1 MLEGIIVKGI
11 AGFYYVKVDDKV
23 YECRARGLFRKK
35 KLTPL
40 VGDKVEISISE
51 IDNTGYVLDIKKRD
65 TELFRPPVANVD
77 QAVIVFAAKNPEP
90 NLWLLDRFILLAEH
104 NNLKVNIVINK
115 IDIVNENELYKIS
128 NIYKNIG
135 YKVIETSNF
144 NSQGIDELKVILK
157 DKITVFAGPSG
168 VGKSTLLNTIQPNLK
183 LKTGE
188 ISQKTKRG
196 KHTTRHAELIEL
208 DLGGWVVD
216 TAGFSSLDINFI
228 KENFSCYFI
237 EFEKYS
243 LNCRFNSCK
252 HINEP
257 DCAVK
262 EAVDN
267 GNISEERY
275 KNYVKFIEEIKEGKR
290 RY

>member
-11 AGFYYVKVDDKV
+11 AGFYYVKIDDKV
-23 YECRARGLFRKK
+23 YECRARGLLRKK

-77 QAVIVFAAKNPEP
+77 QAVIVFAAKNPKP
-90 NLWLLDRFILLAEH
+90 NLWLLDRFILLAER
-104 NNLKVNIVINK
+104 NNLKVNIIINK
-115 IDIVNENELYKIS
+115 IDIVNENELFKIS

-135 YKVIETSNF
+135 YKVIETSNL

-228 KENFSCYFI
+228 EENLSYYFI

-243 LNCRFNSCK
+243 LNCKFNSCK

-257 DCAVK
+257 NCAVK